1 MMQEIS
7 ENEKL
12 RQIIKEKL
20 SNVCK
25 HLLVKVDDKNQ
36 VKGEKKMLVCKICDK
51 IIKPIDINNRVLNFV
66 DPNAKPNDLPDTD
79 QKSEVGFGKKKE
91 VGFGQ
96 QNEYKNFSNQNQ
108 I

>member
-12 RQIIKEKL
+12 RQIIKDKL

-25 HLLVKVDDKNQ
+25 HLLVKVDDKNNQ

-79 QKSEVGFGKKKE
+79 QKSEVGFG
-91 VGFGQ
+91 Q